1 MGAGED
7 PGPRRIGQKI
17 YDALPKDPPPK
28 FVEVPGGHFDTP
40 DNADAIAAAWIRE
53 IAANRARCRVG
64 GELLNQAAMEWDLL
78 RERHPKTIPCSFP
91 DAPLLIP

>member
-1 MGAGED
+1 LGAGED
-7 PGPRRIGQKI
+7 SGSRRIGQKI
-17 YDALPKDPPPK
+17 YDALPKDQPPK

-64 GELLNQAAMEWDLL
+64 GELLIQAAMGA
-78 RERHPKTIPCSFP
+78 HPKSIPCSFP
-91 DAPLLIP
+91 DTPLIIP